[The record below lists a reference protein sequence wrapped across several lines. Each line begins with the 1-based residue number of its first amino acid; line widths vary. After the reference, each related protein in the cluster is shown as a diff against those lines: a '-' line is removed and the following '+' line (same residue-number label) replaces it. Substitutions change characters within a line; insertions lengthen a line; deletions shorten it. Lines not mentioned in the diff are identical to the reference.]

1 MWFLI
6 LLHLAV
12 RGTHAEMQYSLMTFG
27 IPVDHLP
34 VDLDGKPIR
43 KYHEDWLRSR
53 RELESIRASTER
65 EAHRSEKT
73 HETIT
78 AAVTSSSSSSGTDT
92 PITFHKDDVLL
103 GREKVAQGH
112 TGNFRFQYIIE
123 EHWDEYDKSS
133 KAEKTALATRI
144 VNLVKQDGRFLKFN
158 EEMNG
163 WEEIDDKSAR
173 IKVSMAFR
181 SKRRSYAL
189 SNKRRQS
196 NDSGSISS
204 GKSCQKRP
212 KGDHSQ
218 SEPEEV

>member
-1 MWFLI
+1 MLWVSVWFLI

-123 EHWDEYDKSS
+123 EHWDEYDKI
-133 KAEKTALATRI
+133 L
-144 VNLVKQDGRFLKFN
+144 
-158 EEMNG
+158 
-163 WEEIDDKSAR
+163 
-173 IKVSMAFR
+173 
-181 SKRRSYAL
+181 
-189 SNKRRQS
+189 
-196 NDSGSISS
+196 
-204 GKSCQKRP
+204 
-212 KGDHSQ
+212 
-218 SEPEEV
+218 EEVDHKEYEVMKIIVKHIVQQKKENESKNESS